1 MNNCL
6 YLNYYFLVFY
16 NHIAPLKN
24 NFSTSCVKWSGL
36 IYLVFC
42 AMTLVGQSNGVGT
55 IPEDFYDPYKVRDI
69 KVYFAQSDWAGV
81 LDSVKRSGSK
91 ERILCSLVV
100 DGIPY
105 DSVGIRYKGNSS
117 YFNVSKN
124 EEEKLPFNIK
134 LNQFVDHDLPGNYSK
149 IKLSNI
155 FRDPSFVREMLSYEI
170 AGKYMPAPKVNFARL
185 YINDEFHGFY
195 NNVESIEKKFLKK
208 RFDTKKGILFK
219 CDPISWDIEPK
230 DGCKKGDKASL
241 MYLGSDPK
249 CYEGYYE
256 LKSDDGGWDQLVNLT
271 YALNEKPVLLDSV
284 LNVDQALWMLAFNNV
299 LVNLDSY
306 TGRLCHN
313 YYLYQDKK
321 ECFHPLV
328 WDMNLSFGG
337 FRFDGSGKPLSNEE
351 MITLS
356 PLVHFKNKERP
367 LISVLLQNKRYRN
380 QYIAHLRTIV
390 EENFANG
397 WYLNRAREIQQY
409 IDYYVQS
416 DENKLYSYEAFKR
429 NLDSTTLA
437 GKVEII
443 GISELMEG
451 RTKYLL
457 NHPIFSKTP
466 PELSAPVHTIREE
479 EMIEIRVQAKDA
491 LNVYLRYRKNDYSRF
506 KELEMKDD
514 GLSYDGAANDG
525 VYGISIP
532 YDDDLQY
539 YFLAE
544 KNDAAIFLPPR
555 TSQDCF
561 SVE

>member
-1 MNNCL
+1 
-6 YLNYYFLVFY
+6 
-16 NHIAPLKN
+16 
-24 NFSTSCVKWSGL
+24 
-36 IYLVFC
+36 
-42 AMTLVGQSNGVGT
+42 
-55 IPEDFYDPYKVRDI
+55 
-69 KVYFAQSDWAGV
+69 
-81 LDSVKRSGSK
+81 
-91 ERILCSLVV
+91 
-100 DGIPY
+100 
-105 DSVGIRYKGNSS
+105 
-117 YFNVSKN
+117 
-124 EEEKLPFNIK
+124 
-134 LNQFVDHDLPGNYSK
+134 
-149 IKLSNI
+149 
-155 FRDPSFVREMLSYEI
+155 
-170 AGKYMPAPKVNFARL
+170 
-185 YINDEFHGFY
+185 
-195 NNVESIEKKFLKK
+195 
-208 RFDTKKGILFK
+208 
-219 CDPISWDIEPK
+219 
-230 DGCKKGDKASL
+230 
-241 MYLGSDPK
+241 
-249 CYEGYYE
+249 
-256 LKSDDGGWDQLVNLT
+256 
-271 YALNEKPVLLDSV
+271 
-284 LNVDQALWMLAFNNV
+284 
-299 LVNLDSY
+299 
-306 TGRLCHN
+306 
-313 YYLYQDKK
+313 
-321 ECFHPLV
+321 
-328 WDMNLSFGG
+328 
-337 FRFDGSGKPLSNEE
+337 
-351 MITLS
+351 
-356 PLVHFKNKERP
+356 
-367 LISVLLQNKRYRN
+367 
-380 QYIAHLRTIV
+380 V